1 MLLRIYYRGGR
12 EKEMLGGDE
21 DPFSAKSRKWC
32 ASIHIKKKK
41 YKLICHQVTMIDRR
55 QRGSYLFIC
64 FDLEGWGDQ
73 SLRAFHIWTWEEIQ
87 VACPVGK
94 RAFSERPDSHE
105 QSERRGEDPSVR
117 YHVPR
122 DVHLRNQNPD
132 WNFRLFPFSH
142 FSTDT
147 QQSNPIKLFFSDLL
161 INSDKKKRLFH
172 FPQMAIS
179 NEKTNQILLDCPPLL
194 LAK

>member
-1 MLLRIYYRGGR
+1 MVVIWFNSSRLNNVIENLLQGR
-12 EKEMLGGDE
+12 QRKGNARRRWRSFSGKIEEMMC
-21 DPFSAKSRKWC
+21 K
-32 ASIHIKKKK
+32 HTHQKKKK

-94 RAFSERPDSHE
+94 RAFSERPNSHE

-161 INSDKKKRLFH
+161 INSDKKK
-172 FPQMAIS
+172 
-179 NEKTNQILLDCPPLL
+179 KTFSFSTDGYF
-194 LAK
+194 

>member
-1 MLLRIYYRGGR
+1 MKIFFRQNRGN
-12 EKEMLGGDE
+12 DVQAYT
-21 DPFSAKSRKWC
+21 S
-32 ASIHIKKKK
+32 KKKK
-41 YKLICHQVTMIDRR
+41 IQINMSSGDNDWQETEGV
-55 QRGSYLFIC
+55 LFIC

-94 RAFSERPDSHE
+94 RAFSERPNSHE

-161 INSDKKKRLFH
+161 INSDKKKKY
-172 FPQMAIS
+172 S
-179 NEKTNQILLDCPPLL
+179 KTFSFSTDGYF
-194 LAK
+194 